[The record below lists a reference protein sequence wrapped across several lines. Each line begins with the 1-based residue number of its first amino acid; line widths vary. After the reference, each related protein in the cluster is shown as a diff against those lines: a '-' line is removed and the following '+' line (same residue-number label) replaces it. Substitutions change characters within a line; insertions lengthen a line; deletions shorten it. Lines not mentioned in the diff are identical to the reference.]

1 MRSRKVHLQGTHT
14 RKNRCYTTI
23 YITFSS
29 DFIYFLLAAF
39 FEFFFPFF
47 AVVLLGAFFAAGAA
61 LVAGLDDIVEA
72 ALVAVEDFDLVA
84 ALLDFFAPPVA
95 FFFVDVAFFF
105 GLLALPADFALAVP
119 AVLAFFALA
128 GAFFLL
134 AVAAGAVAAA
144 VEVGAVV
151 FAVVELLEAAAAAAA
166 VVAVVATF
174 FADAFLAGEAERF
187 RFVPV
192 ADFGLLD
199 DELAFVVFAA
209 LGVFERLRDFVV
221 EDFFVVDVFFFPA
234 AEPFFAVPADECN
247 LKLPVAPTPFVC
259 FIDLFPV
266 PVRKADLRCLLAVVE
281 LTLKLAKIYFK
292 IAAFEAPR
300 RSFSCVR
307 ACLIIS
313 EYFG

>member
-1 MRSRKVHLQGTHT
+1 
-14 RKNRCYTTI
+14 
-23 YITFSS
+23 
-29 DFIYFLLAAF
+29 
-39 FEFFFPFF
+39 
-47 AVVLLGAFFAAGAA
+47 
-61 LVAGLDDIVEA
+61 
-72 ALVAVEDFDLVA
+72 
-84 ALLDFFAPPVA
+84 
-95 FFFVDVAFFF
+95 
-105 GLLALPADFALAVP
+105 
-119 AVLAFFALA
+119 
-128 GAFFLL
+128 LL

-151 FAVVELLEAAAAAAA
+151 FAVVELLGAAAAAAA

-174 FADAFLAGEAERF
+174 LADAFLAGEAECF

-259 FIDLFPV
+259 FKDLFPV

-281 LTLKLAKIYFK
+281 LTLKLADDVVCDVLSDVGPLRSVILFDLRNECGYEY
-292 IAAFEAPR
+292 EAKKKKKK
-300 RSFSCVR
+300 
-307 ACLIIS
+307 L
-313 EYFG
+313 